1 MFGAEFD
8 PSMKTAPNTIRQRKE
23 AMEKVASNP
32 LSITKPTTRLEDG
45 DGDFAE
51 PTTDGSTAQWTS
63 SLVVRKRTGD
73 GAGMAK
79 GKKTRVEAEDVS
91 PEQ

>member
-8 PSMKTAPNTIRQRKE
+8 PSMKTAPNTIRHRKE

-32 LSITKPTTRLEDG
+32 LSITKPTTGLDDG
-45 DGDFAE
+45 NGDFSE
-51 PTTDGSTAQWTS
+51 PTTVGHTAQWIG

-79 GKKTRVEAEDVS
+79 GKKTRVEEDVS